1 MAGDPSAPDQGDRD
15 APVVRAGDVRE
26 PLGVLRG
33 ADLRR
38 WAALVARRLDRAR
51 GEIDALNVFPVA
63 DGDTG
68 TNLVLTVRGAMA
80 DGSDD
85 LVRAL
90 LVHARGSSGVIAAQ
104 LVRGWADE
112 LAPDGR
118 WTSEAVGPGLVA
130 TALRRGDETAWAAV
144 SDPVPGTVLSVSRAS
159 AEAAARVAASGAS
172 LHAVVV
178 AVVEAAAAA
187 LARTPS
193 QLPALAAAGVVD
205 AGGAGL
211 LLVFRALQDVVEGRD
226 RASVAEAGAG
236 VGRTTGTA
244 TRAVGADLDPAGPAY
259 EVMYLLE
266 VRENGMDDSADVSVD
281 GLRRALH
288 LLGDSVVVA
297 GEGDLWHVHVHTHDP
312 GAAVEAALVAGRP
325 SAIRITH
332 FAAARDAAPRPAP
345 DQTAAPTTPLA
356 AVAFAA
362 GAATQ
367 GLCRAAG
374 AVVVPSD
381 PGARASPEDVLAA
394 VMAAGAGAGVRC
406 VLLLPDGDDTAA
418 LAEQACRLALGR
430 GVAAEVAG
438 SRAQVQVLA
447 ALAVL
452 ADVPDARSEA
462 HLDAAAVDAL
472 RCVAAADALRSAE
485 AAVAG
490 CRYGTV
496 EVATRPG
503 TSAAGSWEV
512 GDVVGTAGR
521 EVVAVGPGA
530 VEVAVRVVMHLGG
543 GTGGGAGPGPA
554 RNGEQVTGQATEQVT
569 EQVTERVTEQ
579 VVERVTV
586 VPGEGGA
593 GVAAA
598 LRERLQSGGHL
609 TVDVLGGGQP
619 SPLLLLGCE

>member
-15 APVVRAGDVRE
+15 ASVVRAGDVRE

-130 TALRRGDETAWAAV
+130 TTLRRGDETAWAAV

-159 AEAAARVAASGAS
+159 AEAAARVAANGAS

-226 RASVAEAGAG
+226 RTSVAEAEAGAG
-236 VGRTTGTA
+236 AGRTTGTA
-244 TRAVGADLDPAGPAY
+244 TGAVGADLDPAGPAY

-266 VRENGMDDSADVSVD
+266 VRENGMDDSADVSLD
-281 GLRRALH
+281 GLRQALH

-312 GAAVEAALVAGRP
+312 GAAVEAALVVGRP
-325 SAIRITH
+325 SSIRITH

-345 DQTAAPTTPLA
+345 DRTAAPTTPLA

-381 PGARASPEDVLAA
+381 PGARASAGDVLAA

-452 ADVPDARSEA
+452 ADVPDARPEA

-530 VEVAVRVVMHLGG
+530 VEVAVRVVMYLGG
-543 GTGGGAGPGPA
+543 GTGGGAVPGPA

-569 EQVTERVTEQ
+569 ERVTEQ
-579 VVERVTV
+579 VIERVTV
-586 VPGEGGA
+586 VPGEDGA

-598 LRERLQSGGHL
+598 LRERLQSGGDL